1 MRIRTLLRNPDA
13 NGGAV
18 GGAGAGGS
26 GGQAPAFD
34 PQKFRDEIASSNR
47 QMFEQFSGTMQNT
60 MKTML
65 EAFRQEAGN
74 SGNPGAGDP
83 AGNAGGTGGEGT
95 PKQLEPFMAE
105 MEALGLEA
113 NQANALINFV
123 TKVLSAKVPQFEQT
137 ILGKVEKNSNDRD
150 NQKQMNMRVAQQYP
164 DAMVP
169 GSPLRSA
176 AQDLFNRLS
185 EVEKKHPSA
194 MANCVRE
201 AASELGIA
209 PVSREQFQQQQ
220 SQNPT
225 GGAPGG
231 GQDKGKPDQ
240 VELDFAKAFGVSQEK
255 YEEKL
260 RIVRMGQKR

>member
-1 MRIRTLLRNPDA
+1 MKIRNILLNPDV
-13 NGGAV
+13 NGSGGGAPA
-18 GGAGAGGS
+18 GAGAGS
-26 GGQAPAFD
+26 GGQAPVFD

-47 QMFEQFSGTMQNT
+47 QMFEQFSGSMQNT

-65 EAFRQEAGN
+65 EAFRQDPGNAGTD
-74 SGNPGAGDP
+74 SSAGNPG
-83 AGNAGGTGGEGT
+83 NAGTGVT
-95 PKQLEPFMAE
+95 PKQLEPYMAE
-105 MEALGLEA
+105 MEALGLEE

-123 TKVLSAKVPQFEQT
+123 TKVLGSKVPQFEQQ
-137 ILGKVEKNSNDRD
+137 ILGKVDENNNNRS
-150 NQKQMNMRVAQQYP
+150 QQQQMNMRVAQQYP

-176 AQDLFNRLS
+176 AQDLFSRLS
-185 EVEKKHPSA
+185 EAERKHPAA

-201 AASELGIA
+201 AAAELGIA
-209 PVSREQFQQQQ
+209 PVSKEQFQQHQ

-225 GGAPGG
+225 GGASAG
-231 GQDKGKPDQ
+231 GQHDKGKPDQ
-240 VELDFAKAFGVSQEK
+240 VELDFAKAFGVSQDK